1 MSNMFGGP
9 SASAA
14 AAAAPSR
21 ARTLRV
27 APQNDPAAVA
37 AAQRT
42 QQTAAATGRGLST
55 ILTDQVKQ
63 LTGSSGQKLGA

>member
-1 MSNMFGGP
+1 MSHMFGP
-9 SASAA
+9 PAATAA

-21 ARTLRV
+21 ARTVRL
-27 APQNDPAAVA
+27 PTQNDPAAVA